1 VEGLTPDNVTV
12 IDSQG
17 NVLSKQ
23 WEAGSNVGLTAS
35 QHDLQEKVEK
45 HLEQKAES
53 MLSTVLGA
61 GKSIVR
67 VSAELNFQKIERTNE
82 RYDPDNIAILSE
94 ERTED
99 LSTAETG
106 ESNGSLEHTITN
118 YQVPKTVE
126 HITNTVGNIT
136 RLSLAVLVDG
146 KRNPVVDAAGNT
158 TYEYEPRTQEEMEML
173 SAVVKNAVGFD
184 DTRNDQFEI
193 TNFAFDT
200 QNLFPEEVESA
211 GFTIDSAWNIGQKV
225 LPFLFLGILLFI
237 LRSRLKKVKLSMPPV
252 GRLGSG
258 GFGPPLQPGPVET
271 IEETS
276 HETMESAQLL
286 KQISEF
292 AEEKPALAARVL
304 RYWMIE
310 E

>member
-1 VEGLTPDNVTV
+1 M
-12 IDSQG
+12 
-17 NVLSKQ
+17 LSK
-23 WEAGSNVGLTAS
+23 
-35 QHDLQEKVEK
+35 
-45 HLEQKAES
+45 
-53 MLSTVLGA
+53 VLGP

-67 VSAELNFQKIERTNE
+67 VSADLNFQKIERTNE

-99 LSTAETG
+99 LSVSPETG
-106 ESNGSLEHTITN
+106 ENNGSLEHTVTN

-146 KRNPVVDAAGNT
+146 KRTRVADAEGNT
-158 TYEYEPRTQEEMEML
+158 TWEYEPRTEEEMTML
-173 SAVVKNAVGFD
+173 EGVVKNAVGFD
-184 DTRNDQFEI
+184 ATRNDQFEI

-200 QNLFPEEVESA
+200 QDLFEEETEGSA
-211 GFTIDSAWNIGQKV
+211 FTLDTVWTIGQKV
-225 LPFLFLGILLFI
+225 LPFIFLAVLLFI
-237 LRSRLKKVKLSMPPV
+237 LRSKLKKVKLSMPPV
-252 GRLGSG
+252 GRLSSG
-258 GFGPPLQPGPVET
+258 GFSAPLESVKVEKIEDAAPET
-271 IEETS
+271 IE
-276 HETMESAQLL
+276 SAALL

-304 RYWMIE
+304 RYWMLE